1 MFDRSGTP
9 FPRTTNH
16 LASLAKVIAF
26 LAFLLPIGIATAQ
39 INFTPP
45 GGSAPGS
52 ANPGSG
58 NNGGFGQLNFGNLN
72 PLAKKESEPVTVISS
87 FTAPTESQPAL
98 LRIQATIADSY
109 HIYATTQPKG
119 GPGATVITVNPSGDY
134 SVTGNPTADPAP
146 SVHYDAEIWE
156 LDVHEHSGVVT
167 WYIPLEISGDPNAT
181 KVTGNVKLQVCD
193 ADSCL
198 PMTIPIEA
206 SLDSVAAPAPI
217 EFDGGDQPAV
227 APIDTAILLK
237 NLSFA
242 FLGGLILNLM
252 PCVLPVIGLKV
263 LSFAEQGGES
273 RLKVFGLNLAYSIG
287 LISVFLVLASLAVF
301 ADFGWGEQFTNSTFQ
316 VSMVILVFAMALSF
330 LGVWE
335 IPIPGFAGTGK
346 ANDLQDKEGFSGAF
360 FKGIFTTILATP
372 CSGPFL
378 GTAFGYTLTLP
389 PAMVFL
395 FFFTAGLGMAM
406 PYLLIGIFPSL
417 VKWLPKPGLW
427 METFKE
433 LMGFTLLGATV
444 FLIGSVDKENYLPL
458 LYTLTAVGL
467 ACWWIGRTPL
477 TATAGQRVT
486 SWLGGVAT
494 ACAVG
499 YLAFALYAP
508 SKFELDWKD
517 YSQAALTNSVQSG
530 NITLVDFSAE
540 WCLTCKTNLKT
551 AINTE
556 RIKKLVEANGVVPM
570 LADWTDGSQ
579 AIEDKLNELGSN
591 SIPLL
596 AIYPANRPN
605 DPIVLRDLITESQL
619 VEALEAA
626 GANIPTDTVEQE
638 FEEPT
643 IEIGTTQSNRQLAPS
658 FG

>member
-1 MFDRSGTP
+1 
-9 FPRTTNH
+9 
-16 LASLAKVIAF
+16 
-26 LAFLLPIGIATAQ
+26 
-39 INFTPP
+39 
-45 GGSAPGS
+45 
-52 ANPGSG
+52 
-58 NNGGFGQLNFGNLN
+58 
-72 PLAKKESEPVTVISS
+72 
-87 FTAPTESQPAL
+87 
-98 LRIQATIADSY
+98 
-109 HIYATTQPKG
+109 
-119 GPGATVITVNPSGDY
+119 
-134 SVTGNPTADPAP
+134 
-146 SVHYDAEIWE
+146 
-156 LDVHEHSGVVT
+156 
-167 WYIPLEISGDPNAT
+167 
-181 KVTGNVKLQVCD
+181 
-193 ADSCL
+193 
-198 PMTIPIEA
+198 MTIPIEA

-427 METFKE
+427 METF
-433 LMGFTLLGATV
+433 
-444 FLIGSVDKENYLPL
+444 
-458 LYTLTAVGL
+458 
-467 ACWWIGRTPL
+467 
-477 TATAGQRVT
+477 
-486 SWLGGVAT
+486 
-494 ACAVG
+494 
-499 YLAFALYAP
+499 
-508 SKFELDWKD
+508 
-517 YSQAALTNSVQSG
+517 
-530 NITLVDFSAE
+530 
-540 WCLTCKTNLKT
+540 
-551 AINTE
+551 
-556 RIKKLVEANGVVPM
+556 
-570 LADWTDGSQ
+570 
-579 AIEDKLNELGSN
+579 
-591 SIPLL
+591 
-596 AIYPANRPN
+596 
-605 DPIVLRDLITESQL
+605 
-619 VEALEAA
+619 
-626 GANIPTDTVEQE
+626 
-638 FEEPT
+638 
-643 IEIGTTQSNRQLAPS
+643 
-658 FG
+658 

>member
-9 FPRTTNH
+9 YSNTTFC
-16 LASLAKVIAF
+16 LVKLAKVTTF
-26 LAFLLPIGIATAQ
+26 LAFLLPIGIATGQ
-39 INFTPP
+39 IDFTPP
-45 GGSAPGS
+45 GGAAPGS
-52 ANPGSG
+52 ADPGSG

-72 PLAKKESEPVTVISS
+72 PLAAKESEPVTVISS
-87 FTAPTESQPAL
+87 FTSATDSQPAL
-98 LRIQATIADSY
+98 LRIQASIADSY

-119 GPGATVITVNPSGDY
+119 GPGATVITINPSANY
-134 SVTGNPTADPAP
+134 SVTGNPTANPAP
-146 SVHYDAEIWE
+146 AVHYDAEIWE
-156 LDVHEHSGVVT
+156 LDIHEHTGVVT
-167 WYIPLEISGDPNAT
+167 WYIPLEISGDPNTT
-181 KVTGNVKLQVCD
+181 KVTGSVKLQVCD

-206 SLDSVAAPAPI
+206 SLDRGAAPAPI
-217 EFDGGDQPAV
+217 EYDSGDQPV
-227 APIDTAILLK
+227 EAPIDTAILLK

-273 RLKVFGLNLAYSIG
+273 RLKVFGLNLAYSFG
-287 LISVFLVLASLAVF
+287 LISVFLVLAALAAF
-301 ADFGWGEQFTNSTFQ
+301 AGFGWGEQFTNSTFQ
-316 VSMVILVFAMALSF
+316 ISMVILVFAMALSF

-335 IPIPGFAGTGK
+335 IPIPGFAGAGK
-346 ANDLQDKEGFSGAF
+346 ANDLQAKEGFSGAF

-378 GTAFGYTLTLP
+378 GPALGYTLTLP
-389 PAMVFL
+389 PTMVFL
-395 FFFTAGLGMAM
+395 FFFAAGLGMSL

-417 VKWLPKPGLW
+417 VSWLPKPGAW
-427 METFKE
+427 METFKQ
-433 LMGFTLLGATV
+433 LMGFTLLGAAV
-444 FLIGSVDKENYLPL
+444 FLLGSVGQEDYLPL

-467 ACWWIGRTPL
+467 ACWWIGRTPI

-486 SWLGGVAT
+486 SWLGGIAT
-494 ACAVG
+494 ACAIG
-499 YLAFALYAP
+499 YIAFALYAP
-508 SKFELDWKD
+508 NKYELDWQD
-517 YSQAALTNSVQSG
+517 YSQAALTNSVRSG

-556 RIKKLVEANGVVPM
+556 KIKELVEANGIVPL
-570 LADWTDGSQ
+570 LADWTDGNQ

-605 DPIVLRDLITESQL
+605 EPIVLRDLITESQL
-619 VEALEAA
+619 VEALEAS
-626 GANIPTDTVEQE
+626 GADIPTETIEPE
-638 FEEPT
+638 FEEPS
-643 IEIGTTQSNRQLAPS
+643 IEIGTAQ
-658 FG
+658 